1 MSTPDQQKL
10 AAKTANALLKKDI
23 NNEDVEQGLIPLIL
37 DMFTRHQK
45 TMKAFQDYAKKQ
57 VMDGVKVDGWFLKPG
72 ARVRSFT
79 KLVELHQYLAEEYNC
94 DAETFRKH
102 CSINT
107 SGVKEIVKDGM
118 EVGTPAHVIERK
130 VDELVQQ
137 FGESKVNS
145 PSLKPEPKK
154 KAAA

>member
-1 MSTPDQQKL
+1 MSTPDQQK

-72 ARVRSFT
+72 LASAPSPNSSNSTSIWPRSTTAMPKPSGSTAPSIPRGSKRSSRTGWKSAPLPMLLSARWTNWSSNSGRARS
-79 KLVELHQYLAEEYNC
+79 
-94 DAETFRKH
+94 
-102 CSINT
+102 
-107 SGVKEIVKDGM
+107 
-118 EVGTPAHVIERK
+118 TPPA
-130 VDELVQQ
+130 
-137 FGESKVNS
+137 
-145 PSLKPEPKK
+145 
-154 KAAA
+154 